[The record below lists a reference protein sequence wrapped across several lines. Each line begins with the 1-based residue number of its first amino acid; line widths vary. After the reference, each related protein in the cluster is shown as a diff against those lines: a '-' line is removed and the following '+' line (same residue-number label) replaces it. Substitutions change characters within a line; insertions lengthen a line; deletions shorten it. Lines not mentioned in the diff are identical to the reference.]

1 MKLPEQLERRAEK
14 FDVHAVHIPR
24 LPRFETRPAW
34 SLPNLTY
41 DHIQRALFEGQ
52 ILAEQRSVEL
62 QARALVLEHKTIG
75 RAVCT
80 STHLQAAR
88 GNAKASHLS
97 DKLRAN
103 TAARELR
110 MPAGAPAECPHGPP
124 PSARRLT
131 REDLADVQHLPVA
144 QRFTLQAPHVRRS
157 PSVESRM
164 TVILS
169 RALEEALPQKWR
181 KSRLDFFGT

>member
-1 MKLPEQLERRAEK
+1 MKFPEQLERRAEK

-80 STHLQAAR
+80 SIHLQAAR
-88 GNAKASHLS
+88 GNVQASHLS
-97 DKLRAN
+97 DRLSKHDRTGAEDAGSRTCRMCALTAPVRPQAHLR
-103 TAARELR
+103 
-110 MPAGAPAECPHGPP
+110 G
-124 PSARRLT
+124 
-131 REDLADVQHLPVA
+131 
-144 QRFTLQAPHVRRS
+144 
-157 PSVESRM
+157 SR
-164 TVILS
+164 
-169 RALEEALPQKWR
+169 
-181 KSRLDFFGT
+181 